1 MMPAM
6 TSAARRRQVPWRVV
20 GVCAHAPKGLVDRS
34 CTWRR
39 TVGDFSHRL
48 SFRGPY
54 LASYHTTIERHHTPH
69 SMMSSY
75 GSMTS
80 PVGLSATTG
89 TTAVMAA
96 TIPAR
101 SHPPSPPHTRADGR
115 TGGRAGDDARTG
127 GRTYGASM
135 GRTCGR
141 SCACVDVRG
150 RVFRVVPPRDVSA
163 PPRRTHRAM
172 HRQVGYR
179 AVGRLNPSG
188 PAIKSSRSIRTTE
201 KLNLRASRGALGR
214 FFFGSF
220 FGGVSQLR
228 L

>member
-101 SHPPSPPHTRADGR
+101 SHPSSPPHTRADGR
-115 TGGRAGDDARTG
+115 TGGRAG
-127 GRTYGASM
+127 GRAGERAD
-135 GRTCGR
+135 GRAGER
-141 SCACVDVRG
+141 
-150 RVFRVVPPRDVSA
+150 
-163 PPRRTHRAM
+163 RRTH
-172 HRQVGYR
+172 
-179 AVGRLNPSG
+179 GRSYVRG
-188 PAIKSSRSIRTTE
+188 VDGTYVRSLVCVR
-201 KLNLRASRGALGR
+201 
-214 FFFGSF
+214 
-220 FGGVSQLR
+220 
-228 L
+228 